1 MLPEKLYSLRVDT
14 RDYSYRNGKCIAD
27 VNPSDTLKCSI
38 KEGKKDNGD
47 VVEYTY
53 TLKRPNQGH
62 QFEYVFCSTSNS
74 YLSTIIDWEN
84 KKYEGD
90 DDIGESEDGKDEEES
105 EGGKD
110 EEESGDDEDEEDSE
124 DGKEEEESGDDE
136 DEEDSEDGKEEEES
150 RDDEDEEDSED
161 GKDEEDSGDDGDEE
175 GNEDGEDEEDGQGDD
190 EDASEDDVGGPE
202 NDDIQGNP
210 DQCRDSWKESS
221 IHDLEE
227 GVFGSEDDG
236 VDLSDVADVDD
247 E

>member
-1 MLPEKLYSLRVDT
+1 MFTPDRELC
-14 RDYSYRNGKCIAD
+14 RNFSAPYC
-27 VNPSDTLKCSI
+27 
-38 KEGKKDNGD
+38 GKKDNGD

-90 DDIGESEDGKDEEES
+90 DDIGESEDGKDEENS

-136 DEEDSEDGKEEEES
+136 DEEE
-150 RDDEDEEDSED
+150 SED

-175 GNEDGEDEEDGQGDD
+175 GNEDGEDEEDGQGGD
-190 EDASEDDVGGPE
+190 EDASEDDVGFPE

>member
-1 MLPEKLYSLRVDT
+1 
-14 RDYSYRNGKCIAD
+14 
-27 VNPSDTLKCSI
+27 
-38 KEGKKDNGD
+38 
-47 VVEYTY
+47 
-53 TLKRPNQGH
+53 LKRPNQGH

-90 DDIGESEDGKDEEES
+90 DDIGESEDGKDEEDS

-110 EEESGDDEDEEDSE
+110 DE
-124 DGKEEEESGDDE
+124 KSGDDE

-150 RDDEDEEDSED
+150 RDDED
-161 GKDEEDSGDDGDEE
+161 DSGDDGDEE
-175 GNEDGEDEEDGQGDD
+175 GNEDGEDEEDGQGGD
-190 EDASEDDVGGPE
+190 EDASEDDVGFPE